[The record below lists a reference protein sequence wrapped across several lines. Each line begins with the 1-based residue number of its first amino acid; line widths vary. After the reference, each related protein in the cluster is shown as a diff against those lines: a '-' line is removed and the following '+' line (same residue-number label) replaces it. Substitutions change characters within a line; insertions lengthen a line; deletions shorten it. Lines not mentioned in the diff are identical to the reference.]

1 MDPLTL
7 SLLGQA
13 GIAAAGTAIG
23 ALPDIRKSD
32 YERAQA
38 RELEKLKREQE
49 LGMLGLTEQERAR
62 IENMLAPKAQQ
73 SQAFA
78 QAERQRLTGES
89 TQFGR
94 ELLAQQMAD
103 ETAQRRAAEIDAQIL
118 QLDLQ
123 KQAQQEQQ
131 IRDLEAAQG
140 EYQRRRQ
147 EALVATLQA
156 GAEAAASS
164 LAIEKL
170 LQLPPQRALP
180 MMQQQYGL
188 SPAEAQVFYG
198 QQPAEQFSSDYLIY
212 QSLLGGK

>member
-147 EALVATLQA
+147 EALVAPLQA
-156 GAEAAASS
+156 GAEAAASAF
-164 LAIEKL
+164 AIEKL

>member
-147 EALVATLQA
+147 EALVAPLQA
-156 GAEAAASS
+156 GAEAAASA

-198 QQPAEQFSSDYLIY
+198 QKPAEQFSSDYLIY